1 MKAVTVKA
9 GAWIEKQLWRDGKI
23 SSIVVSKISIHG
35 GGRKRSEETGVNH
48 VPVSLRPVALEV
60 AFDDLSV
67 DRNVIEHRDGA
78 LWSDYK
84 YREEKAKEE
93 NKNKW
98 TGRKRRSD
106 EIEKDT
112 PWWRRMPCQWSSA
125 ANSDPMRGLWVCLG
139 THAAPSAK
147 NRKRFLLVLVIT
159 TINGSETT
167 NVRLLDGARV
177 LRVD

>member
-1 MKAVTVKA
+1 MKSVTVKA

-35 GGRKRSEETGVNH
+35 GGRKRWEETGVNH

-60 AFDDLSV
+60 AFDDLSL

-106 EIEKDT
+106 EIEKGYTLMAPDAV
-112 PWWRRMPCQWSSA
+112 PMIISRKLGSHARAVGLFGNPCCT
-125 ANSDPMRGLWVCLG
+125 VCKEQEKIFISL
-139 THAAPSAK
+139 SYY
-147 NRKRFLLVLVIT
+147 
-159 TINGSETT
+159 
-167 NVRLLDGARV
+167 DY
-177 LRVD
+177 